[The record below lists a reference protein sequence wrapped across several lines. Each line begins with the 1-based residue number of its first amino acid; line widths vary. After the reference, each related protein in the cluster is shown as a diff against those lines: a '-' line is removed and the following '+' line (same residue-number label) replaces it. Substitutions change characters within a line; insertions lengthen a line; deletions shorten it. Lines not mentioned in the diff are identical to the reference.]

1 MRSTT
6 TADPQAGL
14 RALFLGLLVVII
26 AGALLLLFEGEAVGA
41 SGQQEMEAVVVAAGD
56 TLWEIADRFS
66 PDSADLRVVVQELVE
81 LNELESK
88 VLRPGQVLQV
98 PTARF

>member
-1 MRSTT
+1 MRST

-14 RALFLGLLVVII
+14 RALFLGLLVVIF

-41 SGQQEMEAVVVAAGD
+41 SGQQEMEVVVVSPGE

-66 PDSADLRVVVQELVE
+66 PESVDLRVVVRELVE
-81 LNELESK
+81 LNRLESK

>member
-6 TADPQAGL
+6 TDPQAGL
-14 RALFLGLLVVII
+14 RALFLGLLVVTLT
-26 AGALLLLFEGEAVGA
+26 GALLLMLEGEAVGA
-41 SGQQEMEAVVVAAGD
+41 PGQHEIESVVVAPGE

-66 PDSADLRVVVQELVE
+66 PESMDLRLVVQELVD
-81 LNELESK
+81 LNRLESK

-98 PTARF
+98 PADRF

>member
-1 MRSTT
+1 MRST
-6 TADPQAGL
+6 TADPQVGL
-14 RALFLGLLVVII
+14 RALFLGLLVVTIS
-26 AGALLLLFEGEAVGA
+26 GALLLLFEGEAVGA
-41 SGQQEMEAVVVAAGD
+41 SVQQDMEAVVVSRGD

-66 PDSADLRVVVQELVE
+66 PDSADLRVVVRELVE

>member
-6 TADPQAGL
+6 TDPQVGL
-14 RALFLGLLVVII
+14 RALFLGLLVVTIS
-26 AGALLLLFEGEAVGA
+26 GALLLLFEGEAVGA
-41 SGQQEMEAVVVAAGD
+41 SGQQDMEAVVVSRGD

-66 PDSADLRVVVQELVE
+66 PDSADLRVVVRELVE

>member
-1 MRSTT
+1 MRST

-14 RALFLGLLVVII
+14 RALFLGLLVVIF

-41 SGQQEMEAVVVAAGD
+41 SGQQEMEAVVVSPGE

-66 PDSADLRVVVQELVE
+66 PESVDLRVVVRELVE
-81 LNELESK
+81 LNGLESK